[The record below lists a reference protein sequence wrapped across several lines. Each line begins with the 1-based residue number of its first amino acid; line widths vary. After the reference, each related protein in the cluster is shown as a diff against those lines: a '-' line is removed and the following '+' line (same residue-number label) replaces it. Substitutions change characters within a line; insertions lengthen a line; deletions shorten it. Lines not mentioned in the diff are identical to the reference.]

1 MKYVCASTSS
11 LTDEALIGELL
22 ENMGKSCSRPGIST
36 ASWPT
41 MPRHLAIRCSTA
53 DSSHRGSSSFP
64 PWFGGLRLFE
74 LRELT
79 IAAGDSVRLPRPH
92 SLWWIGGP
100 GDNAQLVVRLTV
112 CCRKTNGY

>member
-1 MKYVCASTSS
+1 
-11 LTDEALIGELL
+11 
-22 ENMGKSCSRPGIST
+22 
-36 ASWPT
+36 
-41 MPRHLAIRCSTA
+41 
-53 DSSHRGSSSFP
+53 
-64 PWFGGLRLFE
+64 LRLFE